1 MDYQTLAKNH
11 SNIDQLPS
19 ESLIINGV
27 PMEEIIPG
35 FRTLSVSGRELSG
48 RSINAVRRGGGDGA
62 LLLNSRLDPRI
73 LTVRYRLEA
82 SDNDAF
88 RMAFNQLNIVLHKSS
103 LNIRFLDELE
113 YSYTGTL
120 ETAETPPEGR
130 NTVVSALTFYCA
142 DPYKYSEPMLL
153 NGTDSLT
160 VDMETHFDM
169 EPKEITVTPAN
180 DTSTLTIRNG
190 DLEIQLVKG
199 SFLAGRP
206 VLIAFGDDITVT
218 NENGSMT
225 DKIAL
230 HSDLENFV
238 MNKGDKV
245 ELVEGGQIEIK
256 VSRVML

>member
-62 LLLNSRLDPRI
+62 LLLNSTLDPRI

-88 RMAFNQLNIVLHKSS
+88 RTAFNRLNIVLHKNS

-142 DPYKYSEPMLL
+142 DPYKYSEPI
-153 NGTDSLT
+153 T
-160 VDMETHFDM
+160 VSSTNNVEITIETFYPTLPR
-169 EPKEITVTPAN
+169 ELTVTPAN
-180 DTSTLTIRNG
+180 DTATLTIRNG
-190 DLEIQLVKG
+190 DKQIQLVEG
-199 SFLAGRP
+199 SFLANRP
-206 VLIAFGDDITVT
+206 VLITFRDDITVT
-218 NENGSMT
+218 NENGDMT

-230 HSDLENFV
+230 HSDLENFIV
-238 MNKGDKV
+238 QKGDTV